1 MIAKGSYLVVSDNSG
16 ALKVQCIHILRN
28 SKRRY
33 ARIGDTILVT
43 AKKVKHTKKIVK
55 KKIYRGLLISTAKAF
70 RRRKGQTI
78 RFHKNRILMLS
89 DQNKILGTRI
99 YGPICR
105 EIRGGKNEIQYKQII
120 SYSRSTV

>member
-16 ALKVQCIHILRN
+16 AKKVQCIHILRN

-70 RRRKGQTI
+70 RRRKGQSHRLHQTVTYPATGVSWNTLAQS
-78 RFHKNRILMLS
+78 FMN
-89 DQNKILGTRI
+89 
-99 YGPICR
+99 C
-105 EIRGGKNEIQYKQII
+105 
-120 SYSRSTV
+120 SRPRSVKG